1 MTDEQEDK
9 HLVEFYKKYERIRK
23 AISQDRKN
31 SSTLNELGKEAEALE
46 KALEDVNNKRR
57 AIVKQITTEYDDVLN
72 KAYQELM
79 EKQNNV

>member
-1 MTDEQEDK
+1 MSS
-9 HLVEFYKKYERIRK
+9 
-23 AISQDRKN
+23 ISQDRKN
-31 SSTLNELGKEAEALE
+31 NSTLIELDKEAEALE

-57 AIVKQITTEYDDVLN
+57 AIVKQITAEYDDVLN